1 MILKNA
7 GRSVL
12 AAIALVCLAVSAFAQ
27 VPIAQHVVLV
37 IDENSSFSDVTANM
51 PWLVGQGNT
60 YGYATKYQ
68 SDTGGS
74 LMDYLW
80 LASGS
85 CHSAVNCSLPKGTH
99 DFNCSGNY
107 CYYPNTTI
115 TDPITDDNIF
125 RELNNAGISWKV
137 YAQSY
142 AAAGGTPLTP
152 DNANGTDYY
161 RRHNGA
167 TWYSDILSNVD
178 GSASKIVDLSQLMT
192 DVNDNSLPRFVI
204 IVPDGNHDAHDCPV
218 GMNSCSEGQKLA
230 AADQFLSANLQ
241 PILNLE
247 DFQSGGTGLIV
258 VTFDE
263 CAGGTNAGCGAS
275 VYTAL
280 LGPQVTP
287 HTVSATPYK
296 HENALRTML
305 DSLGIKNYPGASA
318 TASDMSDFFHVNNSK
333 PQVIMSSPVN
343 GSTMNSPVPVQ
354 ASATPSAGHSITSWT
369 VYVDSV
375 SVYTAG
381 PVTSINP
388 NITMGTGSHTV
399 MARAWDTSGSYGDQT
414 VSISVN
420 TSKPTVSISTPANN
434 ANVGSTV
441 NLQASATPS
450 NGQQICGWWVYVDSI
465 GKYNAGWVNSINTT
479 LTLAPGWHTF
489 VVRAWDTS
497 GAYGDQTISVNASV
511 STKPT
516 VTISSPTPGSNV
528 SSPFT
533 LRASATPSS
542 GKTIV
547 GWWVYLDSKGV
558 YNAGTVSSIS
568 PTISASTGNHTLVVR
583 AWDSS
588 GAYGDQTMTVTV
600 KQGVS
605 VNITSPANGST
616 DNSPVNVTA
625 SASSSNA
632 ITGWEFYVDSVPTF
646 NQGGGTQ
653 FNHSFSLSHG
663 SHALMVRS
671 WDTSGAYGDQT
682 VNITVR

>member
-1 MILKNA
+1 MTFKNA

-12 AAIALVCLAVSAFAQ
+12 AAIALVCLAASAFAQ

-37 IDENSSFSDVTANM
+37 IDENSSYSDVTANM

-85 CHSAVNCSLPKGTH
+85 CHSAANCTLPTGTH
-99 DFNCSGNY
+99 DFNCGGNS
-107 CYYPNTTI
+107 CGSV
-115 TDPITDDNIF
+115 ITDDNIF

-142 AAAGGTPLTP
+142 AAAGGKPTTP
-152 DNANGTDYY
+152 DNGNGTDYY

-167 TWYSDILSNVD
+167 TWYSDVVNNVN
-178 GSASKIVDLSQLMT
+178 GSASKIVDLSQLST
-192 DVNDNSLPRFVI
+192 DVNNNSLPRFVI
-204 IVPDGNHDAHDCPV
+204 IVPDGNHDAHDCPA
-218 GMNSCSEGQKLA
+218 GMGSCTEGQKLS
-230 AADQFLSANLQ
+230 AADQFLSSNLQ
-241 PILNLE
+241 QILNMS
-247 DFQSGGTGLIV
+247 DFQAGGSGLIL

-263 CAGGTNAGCGAS
+263 CAGGTNSGCGAS

-280 LGPQVTP
+280 LGPQIIP
-287 HTVSATPYK
+287 QTVSSKSYK

-318 TASDMSDFFHVNNSK
+318 NAGDMSDFFRVNNSK

-343 GSTMNSPVPVQ
+343 NSNPGSPVSVQ
-354 ASATPSAGHSITSWT
+354 ASASPTSGHSITGWV

-375 SVYTAG
+375 NVYTAG

-388 NITMGTGSHTV
+388 NITMSTGNHTLI
-399 MARAWDTSGSYGDQT
+399 A
-414 VSISVN
+414 
-420 TSKPTVSISTPANN
+420 
-434 ANVGSTV
+434 
-441 NLQASATPS
+441 
-450 NGQQICGWWVYVDSI
+450 
-465 GKYNAGWVNSINTT
+465 
-479 LTLAPGWHTF
+479 
-489 VVRAWDTS
+489 RAWDTS
-497 GAYGDQTISVNASV
+497 GAYGDQTSNISVTNSKPKVSISTPSNNSSV
-511 STKPT
+511 G
-516 VTISSPTPGSNV
+516 SPVN
-528 SSPFT
+528 
-533 LRASATPSS
+533 LQASATPSS
-542 GKTIV
+542 GQKITGWWVYVDGNGVYNVNGVSSINTNLTMSPGKHTIDARAWDTSGNFGDQYITVTVGSSQTTVYLSSPTNGSTVGSPMNVQASATPASGRTIV

-558 YNAGTVSSIS
+558 YNAGAVNSIGPS
-568 PTISASTGNHTLVVR
+568 ISASPGTHTLVVR

-588 GAYGDQTMTVTV
+588 GAYGDQTITVTV

-605 VNITSPANGST
+605 VNITSPKNGST
-616 DNSPVNVTA
+616 DNSPVNV
-625 SASSSNA
+625 SASVSSSHA
-632 ITGWEFYVDSVPTF
+632 ITGWEFYVDSVPTY

-682 VNITVR
+682 VNITVP